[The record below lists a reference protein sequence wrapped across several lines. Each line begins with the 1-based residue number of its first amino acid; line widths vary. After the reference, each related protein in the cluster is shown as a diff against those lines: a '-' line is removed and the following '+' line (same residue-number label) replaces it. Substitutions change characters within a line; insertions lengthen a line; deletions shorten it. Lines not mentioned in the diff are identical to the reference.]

1 MSLLKSIIKPLIT
14 LAALTLSYV
23 CHAHPDHKVQD
34 RVLSEL
40 KDLGKVDFPTSCEE
54 NTQQAVNEG
63 VALLHHMMYAQAEN
77 HFTKWIH
84 KSPSCAI
91 LYWGYSMSF
100 YHPLWPD
107 SISRDALG
115 RGQSALEKA
124 LALTATTREK
134 EYIRAAAA
142 YFNNWQHSSNKQRV
156 ASWAAAQQQLHLLYP
171 EDIDAT
177 SLFALS
183 LLAKAPKS
191 DTAYTQQKKAGE
203 LLNEVFKNNS
213 SHPGAIHYTIHA
225 YDNPLLAPL
234 ADRAASAYS
243 SIAPDVPHALH
254 MPSHIFVRLG
264 HWDKVASWNVRSAK
278 AALKYPTK
286 GTTSLH
292 YVHALDYLVYSY
304 MQTGNVADAKEIINQ
319 LEQHHPIQT
328 TFPSAY
334 ALTTIPARIVLESK
348 QWKQASKL
356 DPRTP
361 DYFNWDK
368 FPQVEAITYFAKGI
382 GAARSNNIK
391 SARESL
397 LVLNE
402 LFEQTEKTN
411 NNYWIAMVKSQKLMV
426 EAWINQ
432 QLNKPKLAISLARKS
447 AEIEDSMD
455 KNPVTPGSVLP
466 ARELLA
472 DMLMLNGSFAE
483 ALKEYKACLKISPN
497 RKNSLQ
503 GINIASARLEGMQTI
518 ATKK

>member
-1 MSLLKSIIKPLIT
+1 MSLLKSLVKPFI
-14 LAALTLSYV
+14 AFIALTMSGI
-23 CHAHPDHKVQD
+23 CQSHQDHDVQD
-34 RVLSEL
+34 RVLIEL

-54 NTQQAVNEG
+54 NTQKAVNEG

-77 HFTKWIH
+77 HFTKWIK

-107 SISRDALG
+107 SINNEALE
-115 RGQSALEKA
+115 RGQSALKKA
-124 LALTATTREK
+124 LALTATKREK

-142 YFNNWQHSSNKQRV
+142 YFNNWQHTTNKQRV
-156 ASWAAAQQQLHLLYP
+156 DSWAVAQQRLYLLYP

-203 LLNEVFKNNS
+203 LLDEIFKNNS

-234 ADRAASAYS
+234 ADQAASAYS
-243 SIAPDVPHALH
+243 TIAPDVPHALH

-278 AALKYPTK
+278 AALKYPAK

-292 YVHALDYLVYSY
+292 YVHALDYLIYSY
-304 MQTGNVADAKEIINQ
+304 MQTGNISEAKEITNQ
-319 LEQHHPIQT
+319 IKQHHPIQT

-334 ALTTIPARIVLESK
+334 ALTTIPARILLESK

-356 DPRTP
+356 DAREP

-368 FPQVEAITYFAKGI
+368 FPQIEAITYFAKGI
-382 GAARSNNIK
+382 GAARINNLK

-397 LVLNE
+397 TVLNR
-402 LFEQTEKTN
+402 LFDQTAKTN
-411 NNYWIAMVKSQKLMV
+411 DNYWIAMVKSQKLIV

-432 QLNKPKLAISLARKS
+432 QLNKPKLAISLARES
-447 AEIEDSMD
+447 ADIEDSMD

-472 DMLMLNGSFAE
+472 DMLMLNDNFAE
-483 ALKEYKACLKISPN
+483 ALKEYQACLKISPN
-497 RKNSLQ
+497 RKNSLK
-503 GINIASARLEGMQTI
+503 GISIASEKLNSTQTI
-518 ATKK
+518 ATK